1 MASFGTRGL
10 DRRYIYHL
18 QESVGAM
25 MSNLGRF
32 GVLACV
38 ALYGAIGLVGV
49 FFLASAPGMALSTD
63 GYGIALPAARTTLSA
78 N

>member
-38 ALYGAIGLVGV
+38 ALYGAIGLAGV
-49 FFLASAPGMALSTD
+49 FFLASAPGTALSTD
-63 GYGIALPAARTTLSA
+63 GYGIARPAARTTLSA